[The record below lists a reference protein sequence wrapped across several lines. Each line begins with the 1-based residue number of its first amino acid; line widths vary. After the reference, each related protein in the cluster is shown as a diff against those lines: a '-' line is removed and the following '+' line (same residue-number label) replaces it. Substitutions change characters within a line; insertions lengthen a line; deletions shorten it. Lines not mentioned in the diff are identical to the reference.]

1 MSQKNK
7 TVEHSSNENSG
18 VLHTLLDPILM
29 ETPSLVQGLENLA
42 LLPPFESVQATPIPG
57 TVFYAGVIAF
67 SRYSRSVSVACG
79 KAMVRHI
86 NLRKFIGM
94 VESLHEDREA
104 TVVLQNFQEQENNQ
118 QARGQILGRINRK
131 HSAITIVQGL
141 TGRAIKSFNDIS
153 SQDHY
158 YINRSDL
165 AAFYIAAKFQL
176 LNEPTLESIQNAFD
190 GWRAFEIPLNPLKPY
205 EFPTVSAGDQ

>member
-1 MSQKNK
+1 MSKNK
-7 TVEHSSNENSG
+7 TIEQSSHESSG
-18 VLHTLLDPILM
+18 VLPALFDQIILD
-29 ETPSLVQGLENLA
+29 TPSLSQGLENLST
-42 LLPPFESVQATPIPG
+42 LPPFESVQASPIPG
-57 TVFYAGVIAF
+57 TVFSPGVIAF

-79 KAMVRHI
+79 KAMVRQI
-86 NLRKFIGM
+86 QLRKFIGM
-94 VESLHEDREA
+94 VENLNEDREA

-118 QARGQILGRINRK
+118 QARGQILGRINRN

-141 TGRAIKSFNDIS
+141 TGRAIKGFNDIS

-190 GWRAFEIPLNPLKPY
+190 GWRAFEIPLNPLRPH
-205 EFPTVSAGDQ
+205 EFTSVPAGGE